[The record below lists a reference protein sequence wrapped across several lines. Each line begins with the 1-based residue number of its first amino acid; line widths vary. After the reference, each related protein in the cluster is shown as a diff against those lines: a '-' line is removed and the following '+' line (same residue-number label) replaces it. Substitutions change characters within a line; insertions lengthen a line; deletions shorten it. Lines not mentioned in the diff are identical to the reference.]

1 MSRLDWQRMP
11 AARFVTDA
19 GLQSEW
25 DRLNGQQMGLPFLG
39 ADVIAAAIDAFGN
52 QSEQLL
58 IGSAGGEAVAMLV
71 LAPSGLL
78 RWSTFQPSQ
87 LPLGAWVADRHWTPL
102 DLSRSLLRGALGLSV
117 GLSITQIDPLIAPR
131 QADMPDT
138 LSTDYIDTAWLD
150 IEGSFDDYWA
160 ARGKNLRQNMRKQ
173 RNKLAA
179 EGVATALRMLR
190 QPQEM
195 APAITRYGLL
205 ESAGWKGDE
214 GTSIHAD
221 NRQGRFYIKLFESA
235 AQRGEAIIFE
245 YLFNDKTAAI
255 NLCQLR
261 NGVLIVLKTTYDES
275 IPKTL
280 SPAFL
285 LREDELKHIFSSGE
299 IKRIEYF
306 GRRMD
311 WHTKLTDSYR
321 SLYHLT
327 TFRWPLV
334 KRLASQRRARLEARD
349 SSGDNKLPLKN
360 GDANDVDKTVAGA
373 ATV

>member
-1 MSRLDWQRMP
+1 MQGGLGMTALNWQRHPASRL
-11 AARFVTDA
+11 VSDA
-19 GLQSEW
+19 GLQAEW
-25 DRLNGQQMGLPFLG
+25 DRLNARQRNLPFLG
-39 ADVIAAAIDAFGN
+39 ADVITAALEAFGN

-58 IGSAGGEAVAMLV
+58 VGSAGGKTLAMLV
-71 LAPSGLL
+71 LVPSGWL

-87 LPLGAWVADRHWTPL
+87 LPLGAWVAEPAWSPL
-102 DLSRSLLRGALGLSV
+102 DLSRSLLHSAMGPSLA
-117 GLSITQIDPLIAPR
+117 LSITQIDPLIAPR
-131 QADMPDT
+131 QGDMPDT
-138 LSTDYIDTAWLD
+138 LNTDYIDTAWLD
-150 IEGSFDDYWA
+150 IAGSFDDYWA

-173 RNKLAA
+173 RNKLATD
-179 EGVATALRMLR
+179 GVVTSLRMLR
-190 QPQEM
+190 LPQEM
-195 APAITRYGLL
+195 APAIARYGVL

-221 NRQGRFYIKLFESA
+221 NQQGHFYVKLFESA
-235 AQRGEAIIFE
+235 ARRGEALVFE

-261 NGVLIVLKTTYDES
+261 HGVLVVLKTTYDES

-299 IKRIEYF
+299 IQRIEYF

-334 KRLASQRRARLEARD
+334 KRLASQRRARLEARET
-349 SSGDNKLPLKN
+349 SGDGKSEPDRNSPQ
-360 GDANDVDKTVAGA
+360 A
-373 ATV
+373 AARAA

>member
-1 MSRLDWQRMP
+1 MSAIGWRRVP
-11 AARFVTDA
+11 ASRFITDA

-25 DRLNGQQMGLPFLG
+25 DRLNDQQMALPFLS

-52 QSEQLL
+52 KSEQLL
-58 IGSAGGEAVAMLV
+58 IGSASGKTVAMLV
-71 LAPSGLL
+71 LVPSGFL

-87 LPLGAWVADRHWTPL
+87 MPLGAWVAERQCRPL
-102 DLSRSLLRGALGLSV
+102 DLSRSLLRGALGMSI
-117 GLSITQIDPLIAPR
+117 GMSITQIDPLIAPR
-131 QADMPDT
+131 QDDMPDT
-138 LSTDYIDTAWLD
+138 LSTDYIDTAWID

-179 EGVATALRMLR
+179 EGVVTTLRMLR
-190 QPQEM
+190 QPQDI
-195 APAITRYGLL
+195 APAIARYGLL
-205 ESAGWKGDE
+205 ESAGWKGSE

-235 AQRGEAIIFE
+235 AQRGQAIVFE

-255 NLCQLR
+255 NLCLLR
-261 NGVLIVLKTTYDES
+261 NGVLVVLKTTYDES

-285 LREDELKHIFSSGE
+285 LREVELRHIFSSDG

-327 TFRWPLV
+327 TFRWPLI

-349 SSGDNKLPLKN
+349 ASDTKGAPKD
-360 GDANDVDKTVAGA
+360 DGA
-373 ATV
+373 AIPDKASATASAA